1 MNVLGEIIKAIYHL
15 SACVV
20 VACLV
25 FSIYEW
31 FKPKGERI
39 SPMQRYFWVYFPAC
53 VYVLLHNILK
63 G

>member
-1 MNVLGEIIKAIYHL
+1 MAVVGVIVETIYQL
-15 SACVV
+15 SVCIV

-39 SPMQRYFWVYFPAC
+39 SPMQRYFWVYMPAC
-53 VYVLLHNILK
+53 VFVLSHNILK

>member
-1 MNVLGEIIKAIYHL
+1 MAVFGVIVATIYHL
-15 SACVV
+15 SVCLV

-53 VYVLLHNILK
+53 VCVLLHNILK

>member
-1 MNVLGEIIKAIYHL
+1 MAVVGVIVATIYQL
-15 SACVV
+15 SVCIV

-25 FSIYEW
+25 LSVYEW

-39 SPMQRYFWVYFPAC
+39 SVMQRYFWVYFPAC
-53 VYVLLHNILK
+53 VFVLLHNILK